1 MEVTTLIALA
11 FGSQLPAP
19 SSQLLNWPLL
29 VRNAV
34 VAALV
39 VVALTWAVMP
49 FLARNLHGW
58 LYDGQ

>member
-1 MEVTTLIALA
+1 LLWL
-11 FGSQLPAP
+11 SAP

-29 VRNAV
+29 VRNAIG
-34 VAALV
+34 AALV